1 MEGRGAWKK
10 VDRTTDT
17 TALSPRE
24 SGFGSDVLNVLE
36 RAGSL
41 LASAVGADSPLR
53 IRLLAL
59 TDRLRHERLQIAVLG
74 QFKRGKSTFV
84 NALLGAPLLPTAVV
98 PLTAIA
104 TFIAWREQP
113 LVIVRFMGAKPPQE
127 FAVNRADDIRDV
139 LFRFVT
145 EEANPKNELGVE
157 RVELFYPAAI
167 LADGTVLI
175 DTPGIGSTL
184 AHNTEA
190 ALRLLAECDASLF
203 VVSADP
209 PITEVELGYLR
220 RLKPKTGRTFFVVN
234 KIDYLTGD
242 EQRTVVDF
250 LRKVLTGESFID
262 PGAPIF
268 GISARLGLA
277 AKQEQNRE
285 ALERSGITE
294 IEDHLVHYL
303 ATEKTRSLQEA
314 VRRKAAD
321 IVAQAGGEIELS
333 AKALKM
339 PLQQLEQKSSDFA
352 QTLRSIEAQ
361 RLTIGDLLAGDRRR
375 LVGDLEAQIQGLRE
389 SALSRLTQVIDE
401 GLAHAETAWEEKVKS
416 TVSAAIEQIF
426 GDANERFIE
435 AFSRQAG
442 DILAGHRRRIDALV
456 DDVRRTAAEMFDV
469 VFAPE
474 GEPEA
479 FRLRQEP
486 YWVTER
492 IASTLIPDFG
502 RLIDRALPAALQ
514 RRRRRTRIIAETN
527 ELIIRNAESLRWA
540 ILRGLDET
548 FRAAA
553 MQMEER
559 LGDALTAT
567 RGVIEDAL
575 ARRRD
580 RSFATEPALDRLHR
594 SLQALAAIRDA
605 LLTSDRSMAQGA
617 SM

>member
-1 MEGRGAWKK
+1 M
-10 VDRTTDT
+10 
-17 TALSPRE
+17 TAQSPRE
-24 SGFGSDVLNVLE
+24 TGPDSNVLNTIEQAGCLLE
-36 RAGSL
+36 
-41 LASAVGADSPLR
+41 SAFGAESPLR
-53 IRLLAL
+53 LRLRALA
-59 TDRLRHERLQIAVLG
+59 DRLRHERLQIAVLG

-113 LVIVRFMGAKPPQE
+113 LIIVRFMGGKPPQE
-127 FAVNRADDIRDV
+127 FTVTRADDIRDV

-220 RLKPKTGRTFFVVN
+220 RLKPGTGRTFFVVN
-234 KIDYLTGD
+234 KIDYLSAD
-242 EQRTVVDF
+242 ERRTVIDF
-250 LRKVLTGESFID
+250 LRKVLADESFIEA
-262 PGAPIF
+262 GTPIF
-268 GISARLGLA
+268 AVSARRGLA
-277 AKQEQNRE
+277 AKQARDRE
-285 ALERSGITE
+285 ALDRSGITE
-294 IEDHLVHYL
+294 IEDHLLHYL
-303 ATEKTRSLQEA
+303 ATEKTRSLEEA
-314 VRRKAAD
+314 VGRKAAD
-321 IVAQAGGEIELS
+321 IVSQAVGEIELS

-339 PLQQLEQKSSDFA
+339 PLQQLEHKSSEFA

-361 RLTIGDLLAGDRRR
+361 RLTIGDLLSGDRRR
-375 LVGDLEAQIQGLRE
+375 LVGDLEAQIQVLRAD
-389 SALSRLTQVIDE
+389 ALSKLTQVIDD
-401 GLAHAETAWEEKVKS
+401 GLTHAQTAWEAGIKS
-416 TVSAAIEQIF
+416 AVSEAIEQF
-426 GDANERFIE
+426 FADANGRLIE

-442 DILAGHRRRIDALV
+442 DVLAGHRQRIDALV
-456 DDVRRTAAEMFDV
+456 DDVHRIAAEMFDV

-502 RLIDRALPAALQ
+502 LLIDRVLPAML
-514 RRRRRTRIIAETN
+514 RRRRRRARIIAETN

-553 MQMEER
+553 AQLEER
-559 LGDALTAT
+559 LGDAIAAT
-567 RGVIEDAL
+567 KGVIEDAL

-594 SLQALAAIRDA
+594 SLQALAAIREA
-605 LLTSDRSMAQGA
+605 LLTTARSAVEGA
-617 SM
+617 SR